1 VNTPEHEFVAGRMAE
16 LQAQAR
22 EASRARRLHA
32 AQRAARKADRAAR
45 RAARLGAEI
54 F

>member
-1 VNTPEHEFVAGRMAE
+1 MAE

-22 EASRARRLHA
+22 ERSRAHRLHA
-32 AQRAARKADRAAR
+32 AQRAARKAERAAR
-45 RAARLGAEI
+45 KADRLGSDL